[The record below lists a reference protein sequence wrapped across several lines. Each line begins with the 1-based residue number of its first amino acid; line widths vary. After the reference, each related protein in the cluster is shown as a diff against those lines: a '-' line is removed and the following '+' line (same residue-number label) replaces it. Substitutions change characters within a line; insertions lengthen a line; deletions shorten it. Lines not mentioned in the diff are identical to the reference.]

1 MSLDVRGGFDVLVSD
16 GYELEGEVNQIML
29 SNCMSRMEYGIRY
42 PDRTHACDESCNYDV
57 KMVKLGICIILRV

>member
-29 SNCMSRMEYGIRY
+29 SNCMSFREWNMVFGIQTV
-42 PDRTHACDESCNYDV
+42 RT
-57 KMVKLGICIILRV
+57 RVMNPTSMTSK